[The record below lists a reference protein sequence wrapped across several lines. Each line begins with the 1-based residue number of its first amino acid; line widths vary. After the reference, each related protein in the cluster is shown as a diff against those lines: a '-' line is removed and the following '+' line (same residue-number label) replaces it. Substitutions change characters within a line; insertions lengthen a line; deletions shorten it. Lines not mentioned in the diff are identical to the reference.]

1 MIFYKIKEMLKG
13 NSINNIKLAIL
24 ELAEE
29 IDNIQDQLKKLNEND
44 D

>member
-1 MIFYKIKEMLKG
+1 MLKG

-29 IDNIQDQLKKLNEND
+29 IDNIQDQLKNLGENGG
-44 D
+44 